1 MSFEV
6 KEVCVA
12 RLARPRQPPGV
23 LPNRLLY
30 FGRANGGGE
39 EFFWFLSGGEAMLVL
54 TRRLGEEIR
63 VGDDIRIK
71 VASIRGSR
79 VRIAI
84 EAPKGLSIQR
94 QEIREEETD
103 E

>member
-1 MSFEV
+1 
-6 KEVCVA
+6 
-12 RLARPRQPPGV
+12 
-23 LPNRLLY
+23 
-30 FGRANGGGE
+30 
-39 EFFWFLSGGEAMLVL
+39 MLVL
-54 TRRLGEEIR
+54 TRKLEEVVVIDGR
-63 VGDDIRIK
+63 IRIK

>member
-1 MSFEV
+1 
-6 KEVCVA
+6 
-12 RLARPRQPPGV
+12 
-23 LPNRLLY
+23 
-30 FGRANGGGE
+30 
-39 EFFWFLSGGEAMLVL
+39 MLVL

-84 EAPKGLSIQR
+84 AAPKGLSIQR